1 MCSIVTADM
10 VRRQNECRQ
19 WKIRCAL
26 NESKEDAIKRFDR
39 LWRSGMRASRED
51 GVFWIHAIIQSTSFD
66 ETLRY
71 CHCFAPVKLHNDQVT
86 ALKAAWECGC
96 GISLSFSRSGKFGME
111 KHCYD
116 ISWHR
121 WCGIMNG
128 RRKDIFGNTKTGSL
142 SVRYSDIRIMYNKKQ
157 IGRR

>member
-1 MCSIVTADM
+1 MCSIVTVDM
-10 VRRQNECRQ
+10 EHRQNECWQ
-19 WKIRCAL
+19 WKMRCAL
-26 NESKEDAIKRFDR
+26 NE
-39 LWRSGMRASRED
+39 
-51 GVFWIHAIIQSTSFD
+51 
-66 ETLRY
+66 
-71 CHCFAPVKLHNDQVT
+71 
-86 ALKAAWECGC
+86 
-96 GISLSFSRSGKFGME
+96 LSDKFLME

>member
-51 GVFWIHAIIQSTSFD
+51 GVFWIKVQHLMKHSVIVIVS
-66 ETLRY
+66 LR
-71 CHCFAPVKLHNDQVT
+71 
-86 ALKAAWECGC
+86 
-96 GISLSFSRSGKFGME
+96 
-111 KHCYD
+111 
-116 ISWHR
+116 
-121 WCGIMNG
+121 
-128 RRKDIFGNTKTGSL
+128 
-142 SVRYSDIRIMYNKKQ
+142 
-157 IGRR
+157 